1 MPRVAPCRGGRKHPG
16 KGEFLANIAPRGL
29 VVPSERLLTNLKQ
42 GAAAAGTIARQLLAR
57 LSEKSLGVL
66 TTYNNFA
73 QAERT
78 QLFCQGIRP
87 FTPLILVIA
96 FVATG
101 NLFVE
106 SISFSS
112 TEVPFV
118 ANQKAL
124 REHIGSTLVSAGIMS
139 AQAAALPD
147 SESVQLASSAHPG
160 LVTEASTVDQPDRS
174 GRDGSIIIPS
184 TYTVQ
189 AGDTLSTLAARYGLT
204 VDTIRY
210 TNKLS
215 NADQLK
221 LGQTLKFPV
230 RNMTAKEI
238 ANAKNQQSKTK
249 LASFSNIGKTK
260 TQLVNGSERISGARS
275 GWILPVRYTA
285 IARGLQRG
293 HRGIDYDA
301 PKGTPVYS
309 ACSGTVI
316 DVDPFGAWN
325 SGFGNN
331 VVVSCG
337 GGVTM
342 RYAHLSAYSSAD
354 DVGASVDEGQRL
366 GSIGNTGNTW
376 GAMGGY
382 HLHFQV
388 EKNGVAFDPGLR

>member
-1 MPRVAPCRGGRKHPG
+1 M
-16 KGEFLANIAPRGL
+16 
-29 VVPSERLLTNLKQ
+29 LTNLKQ
-42 GAAAAGTIARQLLAR
+42 GAATAKIKARLFLAR
-57 LSEKSLGVL
+57 LRAGLVRAVNI
-66 TTYNNFA
+66 YNNFA
-73 QAERT
+73 KTERAH
-78 QLFCQGIRP
+78 LFFQGIRP
-87 FTPLILVIA
+87 FTPLILVIG
-96 FVATG
+96 FVAIG

-124 REHIGSTLVSAGIMS
+124 REHISSTLASAKIMS
-139 AQAAALPD
+139 AQAAATPD
-147 SESVQLASSAHPG
+147 LEYSQLATTAHPG
-160 LVTEASTVDQPDRS
+160 LVTEASVVDQPDRS
-174 GRDGSIIIPS
+174 GRDGSVIRPS

-189 AGDTLSTLAARYGLT
+189 IGDTLSTLAARYDLS

-210 TNKLS
+210 TNKLT
-215 NADQLK
+215 NVDQLK
-221 LGQTLKFPV
+221 QGQVLKFPA
-230 RNMTAKEI
+230 RDMTAKEI
-238 ANAKNQQSKTK
+238 AGAKNQQSKTK
-249 LASFSNIGKTK
+249 LASLGNIGKTK
-260 TQLVNGSERISGARS
+260 TQLVSGSERISGAGS
-275 GWILPVRYTA
+275 GWILPVRYSA

-309 ACSGTVI
+309 ACSGVVI

-337 GGVTM
+337 GGVIM

-366 GSIGNTGNTW
+366 GSVGNTGNTW

-382 HLHFQV
+382 HLHFQA